1 MKFLKVLLLLICL
14 NTANSTWAKE
24 EINIVWGFNIGSNQA
39 NTVRSI
45 IEELNKRQSNY
56 RFQLI
61 HRPGADGTIAAN
73 SVIASPSNTI
83 VAMSSSF
90 IIRPYFEKDQLTHD
104 LNQFIPILVQ
114 GNGAPLFVV
123 SHNLSIIQDLAH
135 RSNITIGVGGG
146 ISHLLANE
154 FLTLNPGI
162 RIINFKNMVDA
173 ATAAAGGHVDA
184 AIGFYLDLQ
193 GLIETK
199 KLSVLGYTGSKPVK
213 GFKNLM
219 LIKNGFPEAASVTAS
234 QAMFASTAM
243 APERFQEIRSLLIA
257 ANKIPKTLEG
267 YARDQIIPNDLDMR
281 QTRFWYESERKF
293 WQKKTSK
300 ITSKIETN

>member
-1 MKFLKVLLLLICL
+1 M
-14 NTANSTWAKE
+14 
-24 EINIVWGFNIGSNQA
+24 
-39 NTVRSI
+39 
-45 IEELNKRQSNY
+45 
-56 RFQLI
+56 I

-104 LNQFIPILVQ
+104 LNQFTPILVQ

-123 SHNLSIIQDLAH
+123 SHNLSMIQDLAH

-213 GFKNLM
+213 GFENLM

-257 ANKIPKTLEG
+257 ANKMPKTLEG